1 MMGGP
6 QQIREAFDI
15 AKNFLTPVLDR
26 GMHVRDIKLHSG
38 LWR

>member
-15 AKNFLTPVLDR
+15 AKDFLTPVLDR
-26 GMHVRDIKLHSG
+26 GMHVHVKLHLG
-38 LWR
+38 IWR

>member
-6 QQIREAFDI
+6 HQIREAFDV

-26 GMHVRDIKLHSG
+26 GMHARDVYLHLG
-38 LWR
+38 L